1 MEHLNYNYLDKYID
15 QLRSKGR
22 YTFTLAEVKSYFKVS
37 ENAIK
42 IGLQR
47 LRKKGRVLS
56 VHKGF
61 YIIVPPEYSA
71 HGVLPAIQFI
81 DDLMN
86 HLNKPYYVGLLS
98 AAALHGAAHQQSQE
112 SYVITVMPV
121 LRPLLAGGVK
131 INFLMK
137 SKIPDAG
144 LISKKTLAGYVNVSS
159 PELTA
164 IDLLLYINR
173 IGGMNRVAT
182 VLQELCEVI
191 DPAKFREI
199 IDDSVPMAILQRLG
213 YLMEYE
219 LEFQPLADVLY
230 EVVKGKIKRHNLLH
244 TAKKG
249 TSSKSRNRWK
259 INVNTQIETDL

>member
-47 LRKKGRVLS
+47 LRKKGRTRS
-56 VHKGF
+56 VYKGF
-61 YIIVPPEYSA
+61 YIIIPPEYSA

-81 DDLMN
+81 DDLMH
-86 HLNKPYYVGLLS
+86 HLEKPYYVGLLS
-98 AAALHGAAHQQSQE
+98 AAAMHGAAHQRPQE
-112 SYVITVMPV
+112 SYVITVRPV
-121 LRPLLAGGVK
+121 QRPLLAAGVK
-131 INFLMK
+131 INFMVK
-137 SKIPDAG
+137 SKIPATG
-144 LISKKTLAGYVNVSS
+144 LVQKKTLTGYVNVSS

-164 IDLLLYINR
+164 IDLLLCVNR

-182 VLQELCEVI
+182 MLQELCEVL
-191 DPAKFREI
+191 DPAKFHEV
-199 IDDSVPMAILQRLG
+199 IDDSIPIAVIQRLG

-219 LEFQPLADVLY
+219 LEFQSLADRLY
-230 EVVKGKIKRHNLLH
+230 EVVKSKIKRHNLLH